1 MSWGKANFTLDN
13 AANSVTLSF
22 QVKDSDIG
30 VTDPGL
36 GKIDINL
43 NDHPTLTSASASV
56 GERTTCVTLGSGAK
70 VALSNVKG
78 DSSVVSI
85 PVDEVKKSCGLG
97 GEDDP
102 FCESLCAADFT
113 GFFCSTFCSTGM
125 KLQSSLIGVLG
136 LIVVYAL
143 EL

>member
-85 PVDEVKKSCGLG
+85 PHSVEKREKRGRIRKIGFRGSNRS
-97 GEDDP
+97 
-102 FCESLCAADFT
+102 ESSENRFKTCF
-113 GFFCSTFCSTGM
+113 
-125 KLQSSLIGVLG
+125 
-136 LIVVYAL
+136 Y
-143 EL
+143 